1 MAEAKVTVTAS
12 FRERIALA
20 PGAVFVATLED
31 VSRADAK
38 AVVLGEARI
47 DDAGNPPY
55 AFAIQYD
62 PAKILAYR
70 AKYAALGAI
79 AFTDVKI
86 LDGRVHEKGL
96 HMWQPARSCASSQS

>member
-12 FRERIALA
+12 FRERIVLA

-38 AVVLGEARI
+38 AEVLGEVRI

-55 AFAIQYD
+55 
-62 PAKILAYR
+62 R
-70 AKYAALGAI
+70 
-79 AFTDVKI
+79 
-86 LDGRVHEKGL
+86 
-96 HMWQPARSCASSQS
+96 C

>member
-38 AVVLGEARI
+38 AEVLGEVRI

-55 AFAIQYD
+55 
-62 PAKILAYR
+62 R
-70 AKYAALGAI
+70 
-79 AFTDVKI
+79 
-86 LDGRVHEKGL
+86 
-96 HMWQPARSCASSQS
+96 C